1 MQNHTNGTNRPKP
14 VGAMFGAIALSLTA
28 LLVPG
33 CDLGPAN
40 QGDTTE
46 TAQEVVNDSDALI
59 GQKITIRN
67 TVEEEVGNNGF
78 IVNTQNGDRL
88 LVINATGTPFQVSDR
103 EVPIQA
109 SGTVETFSAAQIQN
123 QYGVQLDPNLF
134 ADYDNQPVL
143 VAASMA
149 LAPNPRIF
157 YEAPQ
162 GTFENQQI
170 AVEGEVRLLESTN
183 NAFALFEE
191 GWVDDVGVL
200 VLGVDQYLQGVPIE
214 EGENVAVTG
223 QARQLNEQVLREANL
238 GWNDNQI
245 QEFVERYTDRP
256 VIIADGVYP
265 SAVPPVPGS

>member
-1 MQNHTNGTNRPKP
+1 MQNHTNRAKRTKP
-14 VGAMFGAIALSLTA
+14 VRAMFGAIALSLTA

-33 CDLGPAN
+33 CDFGTAD
-40 QGDTTE
+40 QGGTTE
-46 TAQEVVNDSDALI
+46 TAQDVVNDRDDLI
-59 GQKITIRN
+59 GQRITIRN
-67 TVEEEVGNNGF
+67 TVDETVGNNGF
-78 IVNTQNGDRL
+78 IVNTEDGNRL
-88 LVINATGTPFQVSDR
+88 LVINATGAPFQVSDR
-103 EVPIQA
+103 DVPIQA
-109 SGTVETFSAAQIQN
+109 SGTVDMFSAQQIQN

-149 LAPNPRIF
+149 LAPNPRNF
-157 YEAPQ
+157 YDAPQ

-170 AVEGEVRLLESTN
+170 AVEGEVRLLEYTN

-191 GWVDDVGVL
+191 GWVNDVGVL

-223 QARQLNEQVLREANL
+223 QARQVNEQVLREANL
-238 GWNDNQI
+238 GWDDGQI
-245 QEFVERYTDRP
+245 QEFVQRYTDRP